1 MQLSKASGAKKKT
14 SLPQVHSLRLI
25 EFWKLP
31 QPMPTCRPAK
41 HWNAVYKILVL
52 IQLMLNEIFRG
63 SCTVSN
69 TEWKLS
75 LRSSILFSCTSDGIN
90 QKPKECYIRIK

>member
-14 SLPQVHSLRLI
+14 SLPQAHSLRLI

-52 IQLMLNEIFRG
+52 NAAGAHHLHVQGYGQVCAPECAMEFILIFI
-63 SCTVSN
+63 
-69 TEWKLS
+69 
-75 LRSSILFSCTSDGIN
+75 SSS
-90 QKPKECYIRIK
+90 